1 MHTTS
6 QNARSERSGGYV
18 RALVERALT
27 LQPTESD
34 LPLRADGPTH
44 AAPAGLGCVYLLH
57 DAEPDPG
64 GTRGR
69 DR

>member
-1 MHTTS
+1 
-6 QNARSERSGGYV
+6 V
-18 RALVERALT
+18 RALVERALM

-34 LPLRADGPTH
+34 PPLRADGPTH

-57 DAEPDPG
+57 DAEPDPD